1 MAMQTK
7 ENEIFKQMLDWIY
20 ANTEAHN
27 QADVARKSGLFE
39 ATISR
44 ALNGKIKRVKQETL
58 RKVNSAFGNVF
69 NPAWLRGDSDT
80 MLVADLQAA
89 SQPAVANTPA
99 NIPSDSPDL
108 SSLINATLAA
118 KDETIMSLKRELTA
132 KDGIINL
139 LNDQLADRTS
149 LMQSIQQ
156 HADDISSKYETL
168 LREHRTLLH
177 RINVNIEHIQ
187 DSHLSIAADPRIP
200 YGEEKDGN
208 GAK

>member
-1 MAMQTK
+1 MQTK
-7 ENEIFKQMLDWIY
+7 ENETFKQMLDWIY
-20 ANTEAHN
+20 ANTEARN

-69 NPAWLRGDSDT
+69 NPAWIRGDSDI
-80 MLVADLQAA
+80 MLVADLAEDNNNDLL
-89 SQPAVANTPA
+89 NTV
-99 NIPSDSPDL
+99 PSVSTSSTDAL
-108 SSLINATLAA
+108 TTSSLINAALAA

-149 LMQSIQQ
+149 LLQSIQQ
-156 HADDISSKYETL
+156 HADDVSSKYETL

-177 RINVNIEHIQ
+177 RINVNIEHFQ
-187 DSHLSIAADPRIP
+187 DSHLSIAAESMGE
-200 YGEEKDGN
+200 YGNPTSK
-208 GAK
+208 K